1 MAALAFAK
9 GVRNGFT
16 PLSSHLSQKKR
27 ITRFTTG
34 QKREGVDGRGNGE
47 SDRKNSMKILVS
59 WRGKS
64 SRWELQRKRASEQ
77 LLSANGDL
85 GVVQQA
91 LLSGAR
97 INCREKK
104 GEGNSALTTAAAE
117 GQLDIVRYLLETGA
131 SIHKPNRQGDSALIA
146 ASSRGQANIVRHLLA
161 VDGAGGHKSTQ
172 RNLITGDTALIKA
185 IRHGHLVVAKLL
197 ISGGN
202 VNAQPTRNDTEAVRL
217 LLDLGKATPA
227 ISPSLSLGE
236 SLEVMYKGAQP
247 TPLLS
252 SSSSAAMRSL
262 VVQQSLTRSLV
273 EAMIEKLHAILDRDV
288 TEFSN
293 EKKHEVVQATLGYIP
308 S

>member
-1 MAALAFAK
+1 
-9 GVRNGFT
+9 
-16 PLSSHLSQKKR
+16 
-27 ITRFTTG
+27 
-34 QKREGVDGRGNGE
+34 
-47 SDRKNSMKILVS
+47 
-59 WRGKS
+59 
-64 SRWELQRKRASEQ
+64 
-77 LLSANGDL
+77 
-85 GVVQQA
+85 VVQQA

-202 VNAQPTRNDTEAVRL
+202 VNAQPTVRS
-217 LLDLGKATPA
+217 GCINRANKR
-227 ISPSLSLGE
+227 GE
-236 SLEVMYKGAQP
+236 TAL
-247 TPLLS
+247 
-252 SSSSAAMRSL
+252 
-262 VVQQSLTRSLV
+262 
-273 EAMIEKLHAILDRDV
+273 
-288 TEFSN
+288 
-293 EKKHEVVQATLGYIP
+293 
-308 S
+308 